1 MNHFILKQQLHQGRG
16 STTRSCLIA
25 YHIPNMLV
33 PNYHTPRTL
42 QILAY
47 NTCTLLTILVYHLL
61 MVRTLDFAI
70 PTLVQTLGIAIP
82 TQHHTCL
89 IILMYHNHHR
99 HHRCLIILV
108 YHNHRRLIQVHT
120 MDLILPTSH

>member
-1 MNHFILKQQLHQGRG
+1 MINHFILKQQLHQGRG

-33 PNYHTPRTL
+33 HDYPTPRTL

-61 MVRTLDFAI
+61 MVRTIDSAI
-70 PTLVQTLGIAIP
+70 PTLVRTLGIAIP
-82 TQHHTCL
+82 THLT
-89 IILMYHNHHR
+89 
-99 HHRCLIILV
+99 CLIILV
-108 YHNHRRLIQVHT
+108 YHNHRRHHTCLIILVYHNHRLIQVHT

>member
-1 MNHFILKQQLHQGRG
+1 MINHFILKQQLHQGRG

-25 YHIPNMLV
+25 YHIPNKLV
-33 PNYHTPRTL
+33 HDYPTPRTL

-47 NTCTLLTILVYHLL
+47 NTCTLLTIPVYHLL
-61 MVRTLDFAI
+61 MVRTLDSAI
-70 PTLVQTLGIAIP
+70 PTLVRTLGIAIP
-82 TQHHTCL
+82 THLT
-89 IILMYHNHHR
+89 
-99 HHRCLIILV
+99 CLIILV